1 MTILNSKVTILLYD
15 NYKKYSTFPN
25 LIVAKVTS
33 DANGEA
39 NPDFDNSGAPESF
52 FVKNK
57 KKFEK

>member
-1 MTILNSKVTILLYD
+1 MTIIKNTLPLQ
-15 NYKKYSTFPN
+15 N